1 MRVVIAGAGEIG
13 WYIAD
18 QVSSQGHDVTVI
30 DPSKDKIRQVNSSLD
45 VHAVEGS
52 AASAQILGQIAV
64 AEADLFVAVSGSDE
78 VNIVAASLARKLG
91 AARAIAR
98 VDEVIYRKSTDISY
112 SEHFG
117 IDEFVSPETLAALEL
132 ASVIRSPGAL
142 AVEHLARGKI
152 EMQRVVV
159 GKGAKHI
166 NRPLKDLDLPEG
178 VKIAC
183 IRRDGSLFIPAANS
197 MVYESDN
204 VTLIGKTEQI
214 VSARSGLE
222 SKKASSI
229 KIVVVG
235 GGHTTLSLVRR
246 LRASMYKVTI
256 VERSEDRCKH
266 LAAILPNVTILH
278 GDGTNLSFLKEERIE
293 SADIFVSTTDSDE
306 TNIMSAMQA
315 RHLGVEKVLVLIHR
329 PDYGDL
335 IEKMGIDRAVSPRVQ
350 MAKEILTMLH
360 KSDVRTLS
368 VFDDGKAEIVQ
379 VRVRSSEV
387 TGKYLREITL
397 PGETLVLTIQR
408 DKDIIVPQADTM
420 FHLDDEAIF
429 ISRTASHK
437 ELTKMIVG

>member
-1 MRVVIAGAGEIG
+1 MKVIIAGAGEIG

-18 QVSSQGHDVTVI
+18 QVSNQGHDVTVI
-30 DPSKDKIRQVNSSLD
+30 DPSKEKIRQVNSSLD
-45 VHAVEGS
+45 VHAVVGS

-64 AEADLFVAVSGSDE
+64 ADADLFVAASGSDE
-78 VNIVAASLARKLG
+78 VNIVAASLAKKLG
-91 AARAIAR
+91 AAKTLAR
-98 VDEVIYRKSTDISY
+98 VDEVIYRKSPDISY

-117 IDEFVSPETLAALEL
+117 IDEFVSPETLSALEL

-152 EMQRVVV
+152 EMQRVLV

-166 NRPLKDLDLPEG
+166 DRPLKDLGLPEG

-183 IRRDGSLFIPAANS
+183 IRRDNSLFIPAANS
-197 MVYESDN
+197 MLHESDN
-204 VTLIGKTEQI
+204 VTLIGKTDQI
-214 VSARSGLE
+214 VAARSGLE
-222 SKKASSI
+222 SKKSSTI
-229 KIVVVG
+229 KVIIVG

-246 LRASMYKVTI
+246 LRSSMYKVTI
-256 VERSEDRCKH
+256 VERSEERCKL
-266 LAAILPNVTILH
+266 LAALLRNVTILH

-293 SADIFVSTTDSDE
+293 NADFFVSTTDSDE

-315 RHLGVEKVLVLIHR
+315 RHLGVDNVLVIIHR

-350 MAKEILTMLH
+350 MAKEILAMLN

-379 VRVRSSEV
+379 VKVRSNEV
-387 TGKYLREITL
+387 TGKYLREISL

-408 DKDIIVPQADTM
+408 DKEIIVPQADTM
-420 FHLDDEAIF
+420 FQLEDEAIF

-437 ELTKMIVG
+437 DLVKLIVG